1 MSYDHIIQI
10 LPENVSNQI
19 AAGEVIERPASV
31 VKELVENSIDAGADE
46 IIIDIQNGGRTLKIT
61 DNGKGIPSEQT
72 TIAFKRFAT
81 SKIREENDLWSLSTM
96 GFRGEALSSIA
107 SVAKVEVK
115 TKTKDSSQGTKLNIA
130 GSVVSNIEPVGCS
143 YGTSILVEDLFF
155 NTPARL
161 KFLKSD
167 NTEINHILEFMQAF
181 AICNPDIS
189 FSVINKSRE
198 VIRTTGGNSSMLD
211 VIRNLY
217 GKDVSDNMIEVS
229 YSNDYGIVEGLVSSQ
244 NYSRNDKNKQ
254 MFFINN
260 RWVKVP
266 FFTKMLQEVYSD
278 ILSSHKHP
286 IAFLKVFL
294 SPNEIDINVHPN
306 KKEVR
311 FHSYSSSYDLVYK
324 AIMNALYPVQSRDEV
339 TVNEVSEIEQTT
351 NESDFF
357 VKEESPNEN
366 IYKNPFVNNTPTSSN
381 FANKSPEPVYSNK
394 RTDDVK
400 ISSSYNPNRFATPP
414 REGTYQVQQFSFYD
428 ELKGYKDKEN
438 SREDLESIKPIG
450 RIYETYIIGYIGS
463 DICFID
469 QHLAHERYLYEQL
482 ELDVKSK
489 QDLLTSIMIHLSD
502 SEWDNYLENK
512 ELFEQYGYDVQEF
525 GTKSI
530 VLRAIPSVLEIGEAE
545 SVFRSVLEEMINEEG
560 RKKVLDKLT
569 HVKKTIA
576 CKAAVKAGMHLDME
590 EIKILLKN
598 WAKTK
603 QPYNCPHGRP
613 VIYRMPKNDID
624 KHFNRTW

>member
-1 MSYDHIIQI
+1 MSYEHIIQI

-46 IIIDIQNGGRTLKIT
+46 IIVDIQNGGRTLKIT
-61 DNGKGIPSEQT
+61 DNGKGIPNEQT

-81 SKIREENDLWSLSTM
+81 SKIREESDLWSLSTM

-198 VIRTTGGNSSMLD
+198 VIRTMGGNSSMLD

-217 GKDVSDNMIEVS
+217 GKDVSDNMLEVS
-229 YSNDYGIVEGLVSSQ
+229 YSNEYGIVEGLVSSQ

-324 AIMNALYPVQSRDEV
+324 SIMKALYPVHSKDVV
-339 TVNEVSEIEQTT
+339 TINEVPEAELNT

-357 VKEESPNEN
+357 VKEKSTDEN
-366 IYKNPFVNNTPTSSN
+366 IYKNLPITNSYSESFEK
-381 FANKSPEPVYSNK
+381 KSPEPVYTNK

-400 ISSSYNPNRFATPP
+400 ITSSYNPNRFAIPP
-414 REGTYQVQQFSFYD
+414 KEGTYKVQQFSFYD
-428 ELKGYKDKEN
+428 ELKEYKEKEN
-438 SREDLESIKPIG
+438 NREDLESIKPIG

-525 GTKSI
+525 GNKSI
-530 VLRAIPSVLEIGEAE
+530 ILRAIPSVLEVGEAE

>member
-1 MSYDHIIQI
+1 MSYEHIIQI

-31 VKELVENSIDAGADE
+31 VKELVENSIDAGSEE
-46 IIIDIQNGGRTLKIT
+46 IIVDIQNGGRTLKIT

-72 TIAFKRFAT
+72 QLAFKRFAT
-81 SKIREENDLWSLSTM
+81 SKIREESDLWSLSTM

-107 SVAKVEVK
+107 SVSKVEVK
-115 TKTKDSSQGTKLNIA
+115 TKTKDTSQGTKLNIV

-143 YGTSILVEDLFF
+143 YGTNILVEDLFF

-167 NTEINHILEFMQAF
+167 STEINHILEFMQAF

-198 VIRTTGGNSSMLD
+198 VIRTMGGNSSMLD
-211 VIRNLY
+211 VVRNLY
-217 GKDVSDNMIEVS
+217 GKEVSDNMIEVS
-229 YSNDYGIVEGLVSSQ
+229 YTNEYGIVEGLVSSQ

-266 FFTKMLQEVYSD
+266 FFTKMLQEIYSD
-278 ILSSHKHP
+278 ILASHKHP

-294 SPNEIDINVHPN
+294 PPNEIDINVHPN

-324 AIMNALYPVQSRDEV
+324 GIMKALYPVHSKDTEEV
-339 TVNEVSEIEQTT
+339 LPDSND
-351 NESDFF
+351 NNLY
-357 VKEESPNEN
+357 VKEDDKERNYIDNSFPNFD
-366 IYKNPFVNNTPTSSN
+366 K
-381 FANKSPEPVYSNK
+381 KSPEPVYTNK

-400 ISSSYNPNRFATPP
+400 IDPSYNATRFATPP

-428 ELKGYKDKEN
+428 ELKEYKEKEN
-438 SREDLESIKPIG
+438 NREDLDSIKPIG
-450 RIYETYIIGYIGS
+450 RIYETYIIGYIGN

-512 ELFEQYGYDVQEF
+512 ELFEQYGYEVQEF
-525 GTKSI
+525 GNKSI
-530 VLRAIPSVLEIGEAE
+530 ILRSIPSILEVGEAE
-545 SVFRSVLEEMINEEG
+545 SVFRSVLEELINEDG

-598 WAKTK
+598 WSKTK